1 MNKALPIL
9 AFIVLATGLSFAEFS
24 ITSLSVD
31 FKVNPDGTANAME
44 TADILI
50 SGNPDIFNYTDH
62 LGNNDIGSWVGFLG
76 TSLLSIHVDRTN
88 AKVSDIQVRP
98 QPLRNLNPV
107 QERANGRIIIT
118 YNVGPYY
125 DEQTGAVNN
134 GTGLFIVRNAM
145 PRSSTMDLNEKAL
158 SFVRSSA
165 GDIMLD
171 DRTTLTFTFP
181 EGTMITDLNPLPADI
196 KDIGSSIFPMQRT
209 EVSWTGMI
217 LPHLVISAESKT
229 TMVDEINSYFDAKL
243 KSLQSFVSTDQGKIM
258 LGMLLFIVGFI
269 IYLGTKAPS
278 SKKGDA
284 Q

>member
-24 ITSLSVD
+24 ITSLSVN
-31 FKVNPDGTANAME
+31 FNVNPDGTSDAME

-62 LGNNDIGSWVGFLG
+62 LGNNDIGSWVGLLG
-76 TSLLSIHVDRTN
+76 TGLLSIHIDRTN
-88 AKVSDIQVRP
+88 AEVSDIQVRP
-98 QPLRNLNPV
+98 QPLRNLNTA

-118 YNVGPYY
+118 YKVEPYY
-125 DEQTGAVNN
+125 DEQAGAVKN
-134 GTGLFIVRNAM
+134 GTGLFIVRSAM

-181 EGTMITDLNPLPADI
+181 EDTLITDLNPLPADV
-196 KDIGSSIFPMQRT
+196 KDIGSSTFPMQRT

-229 TMVDEINSYFDAKL
+229 TMVDEINSYFDAKI
-243 KSLQSFVSTDQGKIM
+243 KGLQSFVSTDQGKIM

-269 IYLGTKAPS
+269 IYLGTKAQS
-278 SKKGDA
+278 SKKGDS